1 VIDDIRWRSVR
12 ADETERNRQLPGDEF
27 LPSPLAALTHAVTIR
42 ADRHAVWPWLAQM
55 GAGSR
60 AGWYSY
66 DFLDNGGHPSATCV
80 VRELQRIAVGTVF
93 PALPGTTDAFTVLA
107 FEPDRSLILGWWGDG
122 KPIVTWAF
130 VLDSRVDGTT
140 RLIVRARG
148 AHGYRF
154 HGLPSW
160 LSKPIIRLVHFVME
174 RKQLLEIARRV
185 ECSPLAQDDNVPLA
199 APEQCAP

>member
-1 VIDDIRWRSVR
+1 MMWRSVH
-12 ADETERNRQLPGDEF
+12 AEETERNGRLPGDEF
-27 LPSPLAALTHAVTIR
+27 IPSPLAALTHAVTIR
-42 ADRHAVWPWLAQM
+42 ADRQAVWPWLVQM

-66 DFLDNGGHPSATCV
+66 DFLDNAGHPSARDV
-80 VRELQRIAVGTVF
+80 VPELQHIMIGTVF
-93 PALPGTTDAFTVLA
+93 PALPGASDAFTVLA
-107 FEPDRSLILGWWGDG
+107 FEPDRSLILGWWGEC

-130 VLDSRVDGTT
+130 VLEPVTGGAT

-160 LSKPIIRLVHFVME
+160 LSKAVIRLVHFVMQ

-185 ECSPLAQDDNVPLA
+185 ESSPLAQADSVPMA
-199 APEQCAP
+199 AREGCAP